1 MRANA
6 DILEQDENE
15 QDKLSDKQWTA
26 ISCLLDGT
34 TLQATADTCG
44 INARTLRRWL
54 HSPDFSE
61 EYTRARRQHLDNVAA
76 NLQSAANDA
85 AETLMRLLKCG
96 DPLIELRAA
105 KTILQISQK
114 SVENAEIQ
122 KRLDD
127 LESTNAQQAVQIRKL
142 ESENYSLNRS
152 SSEFATLK
160 HELKIGTFTRPD
172 WISKSAWDSMVRV
185 EAQRSRSS

>member
-26 ISCLLDGT
+26 ISCLLDGK

>member
-26 ISCLLDGT
+26 ISCLLDGK

-96 DPLIELRAA
+96 NPVIELRAA